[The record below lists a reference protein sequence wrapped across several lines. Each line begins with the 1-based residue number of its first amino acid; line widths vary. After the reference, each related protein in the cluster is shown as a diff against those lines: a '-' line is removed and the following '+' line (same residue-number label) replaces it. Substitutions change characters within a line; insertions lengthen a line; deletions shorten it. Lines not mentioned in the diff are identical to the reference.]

1 MQIGIAGIPNDT
13 DDIAA
18 ACTRLGLS
26 PLYLAAIGD
35 PHPNAAPAPIIR
47 VPCWEAGVCSDK
59 LRGVRLA
66 GVWAANPALR
76 GVVNSI
82 AAHFGLPHMP
92 CPETAG
98 PPALLVPGAT
108 HLSLPDLERISDSD
122 RRNLAFP
129 VWVRA
134 GCGDGDASCMRVD
147 HPSDLSLAAIKL
159 RGRGAGGPVRLQPAV
174 EGAVYR
180 LPAFKA
186 GRDLVPFDLVAQE
199 TTTSMYRVPLGYAM
213 PVPRRGALMEAA
225 MAAASNLNRTMPP
238 GWAYVELEFVD
249 SGSGLTLVDVQCP
262 ATLDPLLRAVVR
274 RSQGVDLLDAQLA
287 CAAGRAPRTTPRCE
301 IGVAAAWLITR
312 SGVVTGFQGV
322 EEARAM
328 PGIETVR
335 LTARE
340 GDRLTHVVDLVTRER
355 GGFVMATGSTAAAAA
370 ARLAEA
376 REKVWINTSPAVP

>member
-18 ACTRLGLS
+18 ACKRLSLE
-26 PLYLAAIGD
+26 PLYLAAKSD
-35 PHPNAAPAPIIR
+35 PLPNAAPAPIIR
-47 VPCWEAGVCSDK
+47 VPCWDAGVCGHQ
-59 LRGVRLA
+59 LRGARLA
-66 GVWAANPALR
+66 GVWAADPALR

-82 AAHFGLPHMP
+82 AAHLGLPHMP
-92 CPETAG
+92 CPEVDG
-98 PPALLVPGAT
+98 QHALHVPGAR
-108 HLSLPDLERISDSD
+108 HLGLRELEHLTDPD

-159 RGRGAGGPVRLQPAV
+159 RGRGAGGPVRLQPAI
-174 EGAVYR
+174 EGSVYR

-186 GRDLVPFDLVAQE
+186 GRDLVSFDLIAQE

-225 MAAASNLNRTMPP
+225 MAAASKLNRVMPP

-287 CAAGRAPRTTPRCE
+287 CAAGRAPRLTPRCE

-322 EEARAM
+322 EEARAL

-340 GDRLTHVVDLVTRER
+340 GDRLTHVVDLATRER
-355 GGFVMATGSTAAAAA
+355 GGFIIATGATAATAT